1 MDKVVICHACGRTM
15 ESAFKYC
22 PWCGDR
28 IDRGDQVGRGERT
41 EFSAL
46 TELVESVFSQVE
58 SMQTT
63 HACSRISR
71 MENELGELE
80 KELSLLIAG
89 EHTS

>member
-15 ESAFKYC
+15 ESAFNFC
-22 PWCGDR
+22 PWCGGPQ
-28 IDRGDQVGRGERT
+28 DRGDRT